1 MFFVYQKS
9 CSKRIKKTNMMLVVV
24 LIILLVSLPVL
35 AQEKG
40 IEFFKGKAISF
51 ITPHSVGG
59 GYDAYSR
66 AFVSYLQKYIP
77 GSTIMVDNVSGAG
90 GIIGRNKIYNA
101 KPDGL
106 TLGLETGSGS
116 IFTQLTGME
125 GVKYDV
131 SKMTILGRLAID
143 VSVLAVG
150 GNSPL
155 YSLSDLKSA
164 KEPIKIAVSGVG
176 SDDFYT
182 AKLLSDALGVD
193 IKIIGGYAG
202 AREGALAA
210 VRGETDAVHTEV
222 TTVLPLIRTGDLRPI
237 WCIALERNP
246 FVPDVPTSVELAKR
260 ASEADALLIN
270 ATTKIWAT
278 GRMIIGPP
286 NIPEELVKVLREA
299 VFNAMNDPAFI
310 EWSKKVERP
319 IAPLAGE
326 DLEKLIIE
334 SMRIADEL
342 VPIFKGYKDL

>member
-1 MFFVYQKS
+1 MCFVFQKNF
-9 CSKRIKKTNMMLVVV
+9 SKRMKKISMILIVV
-24 LIILLVSLPVL
+24 LAVLLMGLPVL

-40 IEFFKGKAISF
+40 IEFFKGKTINF

-66 AFVSYLQKYIP
+66 AFVSYLQKYLP
-77 GSTIMVDNVSGAG
+77 GSTIIVDNASGAG

-106 TLGLETGSGS
+106 TIGLETGSGS
-116 IFTQLTGME
+116 IFTQLTEIE

-131 SKMTILGRLAID
+131 TKMTVFGRLAID

-150 GNSPL
+150 GNSPF

-164 KEPIKIAVSGVG
+164 KEPIKIAISGIG

-182 AKLLSDALGVD
+182 AKLLCDALGVD
-193 IKIIGGYAG
+193 VKIIGGYAG

-260 ASEADALLIN
+260 ASEKEASLIV

-299 VFNAMNDPAFI
+299 VFNAMNDSAFI

-334 SMRIADEL
+334 SMEMADEL
-342 VPIFKGYKDL
+342 VPVFKGYIE